1 MTTIETKLYEFG
13 DVKRR
18 RALIT
23 TYDERKDNFL
33 EKYNLSGN
41 PFEWDEADRLTYDLI
56 ADLFKRPSDYGRAV
70 MQKNAIVEGNRGS
83 GKSMLLLFLSLITQI
98 RRWQQK
104 VSMEEFIPPFIGV
117 YIKCSEEVFTSYRD
131 SSRGKSYYETFFRYL
146 FNLAVCNEIVDT
158 LERTKGH
165 YRLTEVNEEKITKKL
180 EKVMEEELERQLH
193 HEESIVD
200 TKTKSKQVEGM
211 GEVSFNAFLLSLKSK
226 IVGKEAILNG
236 KEKKDIFFYE
246 TPSRVDFLYRV
257 GQTISDILS
266 EEGKRL
272 PIFILLDEFDY
283 LTQPQQELV
292 NEIIRIRKHPLY
304 FKIASAQF
312 GSVYR
317 DVAKHKLRLG
327 QDVDYV
333 NLSEFD
339 TPLEQ
344 FAGFVKDIANARL
357 SAFGA
362 TGFTIEDLIPKYET
376 SPSGINDFAFYSSGI
391 VRIFLRLCKYSI
403 VFAISDSK
411 LTDFDPSTGIPQKCQ
426 EMALHE
432 VASDAYQPVHELR
445 DIKNMIDKFGELFSK
460 KSIETNASTFEF
472 VINDIDQLDGGI
484 ITSLNSCVAESILQ
498 IPGEQLHGEIS
509 VPYEKYALNRILM
522 PIYGIPKKEAAKI
535 ESIEIDAH
543 DLNKIL
549 TNSNFVSDVLSKR
562 TG

>member
-23 TYDERKDNFL
+23 RYDERKDKFL
-33 EKYNLSGN
+33 EKYKLSGN
-41 PFEWDEADRLTYDLI
+41 PFEWDEADRLTHDQI

-98 RRWQQK
+98 SRWRRK
-104 VSMEEFIPPFIGV
+104 AIMEEFIPPFIGV
-117 YIKCSEEVFTSYRD
+117 YIKCGEEVFASYRE
-131 SSRGKSYYETFFRYL
+131 STRGKSYYETFFRYL
-146 FNLAVCNEIVDT
+146 FNLTVYNEIVDT

-165 YRLTEVNEEKITKKL
+165 YRSTEVNEKKITQNL
-180 EKVMEEELERQLH
+180 EKLMEEELEQQLH
-193 HEESIVD
+193 HEESTVY
-200 TKTKSKQVEGM
+200 TKTKSKKGEGIEF
-211 GEVSFNAFLLSLKSK
+211 GFNALLVSLKSK
-226 IVGKEAILNG
+226 IGGKEAILNG
-236 KEKKDIFFYE
+236 TERKDVFFHE

-283 LTQPQQELV
+283 LTHQQQELV
-292 NEIIRIRKHPLY
+292 NDIIRIRKHPLY
-304 FKIASAQF
+304 FKIASTQF

-317 DVAKHKLRLG
+317 GAVKHKLRLG

-344 FAGFVKDIANARL
+344 FTEFVKDIANARL

-362 TGFTIEDLIPKYET
+362 TGFTIEDLIPKYKK

-391 VRIFLRLCKYSI
+391 VRNFLRLCKYSI
-403 VFAISDSK
+403 VFAISDTK

-445 DIKNMIDKFGELFSK
+445 DRRNMIDKFGELFSK
-460 KSIETNASTFEF
+460 KSIETNTLTLEF
-472 VINDIDQLDGGI
+472 VINDIDQLDGKI

-498 IPGEQLHGEIS
+498 IPGERLHGEIG

-522 PIYGIPKKEAAKI
+522 PIYSIPKKEAAKI
-535 ESIEIDAH
+535 ESIEIDAR

-549 TNSNFVSDVLSKR
+549 TNSNFVSDVFSKR